1 MNFDETLR
9 KADPAASLSP
19 LSPDRFERLRVAA
32 MTETTITPA
41 PRKRARLTFAI
52 AGGVAA
58 LALGGFAVATLTAS
72 TPPTQLTA
80 PAGGIA
86 AKCMEVTP
94 ASFETTDVAFKAT
107 ATSIEGDTVLLTVTD
122 RFTGEVANTVETTQG
137 DGAISDGGPLV
148 YEEGESYLI
157 ASSDGHILSCGISS
171 VASPFLEDIYTQA
184 FAKN

>member
-9 KADPAASLSP
+9 DADPASSLSP

-32 MTETTITPA
+32 MTETPTTPA
-41 PRKRARLTFAI
+41 RRPRARLTFAI

-58 LALGGFAVATLTAS
+58 LALGGFAVASLTAS

-80 PAGGIA
+80 PADGIA
-86 AKCMEVTP
+86 AKCLEVTP

-107 ATSIEGDTVLLTVTD
+107 ATSIEGDTVLLTVTNLY
-122 RFTGEVANTVETTQG
+122 TGEVADTVETTQG

-157 ASSDGHILSCGISS
+157 AATDGRILSCGISS
-171 VASPFLEDIYTQA
+171 LASDYLEGIYEQT
-184 FAKN
+184 FAK